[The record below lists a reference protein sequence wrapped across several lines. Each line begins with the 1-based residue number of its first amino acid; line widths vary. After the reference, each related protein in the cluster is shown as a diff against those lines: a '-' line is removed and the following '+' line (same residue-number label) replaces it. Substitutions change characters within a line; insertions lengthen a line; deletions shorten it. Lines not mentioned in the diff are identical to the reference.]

1 MWQLID
7 EVKTILGP
15 LQASIKGQFLA
26 FPETRTVGEAK
37 LISPTEPAFKS
48 SLQFEDVEEFESH
61 LKSRTD
67 DIREIIS
74 YLHSTTGNV
83 SPDVTQLQ
91 DKLAKKLAEEKVTIA
106 RLEQTVVEKQQLEE
120 SLEAASLRYMVAEK
134 KLDRAR
140 SLTVA
145 KLEKQYMLG
154 GQRPSSE
161 GAQSKH
167 EESSPANGGT
177 PVGERS
183 AELEETNNKL
193 NAVSEK
199 QKEQLQKLEAE
210 NANLLGQI
218 TELKV
223 KVRTRISC
231 PCSPTPLTL
240 MILAALKTYR

>member
-1 MWQLID
+1 LID
-7 EVKTILGP
+7 EVKTILG
-15 LQASIKGQFLA
+15 ASQEAIKGQFFYPSTMYGPLGDA
-26 FPETRTVGEAK
+26 RLTRP
-37 LISPTEPAFKS
+37 IEPVFKS

-74 YLHSTTGNV
+74 YFHSRMASL

-91 DKLAKKLAEEKVTIA
+91 DQLAKKLAEEKVTIA
-106 RLEQTVVEKQQLEE
+106 RLEQTVAEKLQLEE

-140 SLTVA
+140 SMTVA
-145 KLEKQYMLG
+145 KLEKQYMMG

-161 GAQSKH
+161 SAQSKR

-193 NAVSEK
+193 NAVSER
-199 QKEQLQKLEAE
+199 QKEQLQKLEVE
-210 NANLLGQI
+210 NAKLLGQI
-218 TELKV
+218 TEIKIKV
-223 KVRTRISC
+223 CHPNYSC
-231 PCSPTPLTL
+231 CLLSV
-240 MILAALKTYR
+240 ALNITD

>member
-1 MWQLID
+1 M
-7 EVKTILGP
+7 
-15 LQASIKGQFLA
+15 
-26 FPETRTVGEAK
+26 
-37 LISPTEPAFKS
+37 FKS
-48 SLQFEDVEEFESH
+48 SLQFEDMDQFESH
-61 LKSRTD
+61 LKSRTE

-74 YLHSTTGNV
+74 YFHSKMANL
-83 SPDVTQLQ
+83 SPDITQLQ
-91 DKLAKKLAEEKVTIA
+91 DQLAKKLAEEKATIA
-106 RLEQTVVEKQQLEE
+106 KLEQTVTEKQQLEE

-140 SLTVA
+140 SITVA
-145 KLEKQYMLG
+145 KLEKQMLG

-161 GAQSKH
+161 GAQAKR

-218 TELKV
+218 TEIKTR
-223 KVRTRISC
+223 VRLFHLVRFFF
-231 PCSPTPLTL
+231 TPVPLGTPATDFDFL
-240 MILAALKTYR
+240 

>member
-1 MWQLID
+1 M
-7 EVKTILGP
+7 
-15 LQASIKGQFLA
+15 
-26 FPETRTVGEAK
+26 
-37 LISPTEPAFKS
+37 FKS
-48 SLQFEDVEEFESH
+48 SLQFENVDQFESH
-61 LKSRTD
+61 LKSRTE

-74 YLHSTTGNV
+74 YFHSKMANL
-83 SPDVTQLQ
+83 SPDITQLQ
-91 DKLAKKLAEEKVTIA
+91 DQLAKKLAEEKVTIA
-106 RLEQTVVEKQQLEE
+106 KLEQTVAEKQQLEE

-145 KLEKQYMLG
+145 KLEKQMLG

-161 GAQSKH
+161 GAQGKR
-167 EESSPANGGT
+167 EESSPVNGGT

-218 TELKV
+218 TDIKT
-223 KVRTRISC
+223 KVRLSIL
-231 PCSPTPLTL
+231 SPPGGPLETPLTCL
-240 MILAALKTYR
+240 NFL

>member
-1 MWQLID
+1 M
-7 EVKTILGP
+7 KTIVGTS
-15 LQASIKGQFLA
+15 QEAIKGQFFYPSTLYGPLGDA
-26 FPETRTVGEAK
+26 GLTGT
-37 LISPTEPAFKS
+37 IEPVFKS

-74 YLHSTTGNV
+74 YFHSRMSNL

-91 DKLAKKLAEEKVTIA
+91 DQLAKKLAEEKVTIA
-106 RLEQTVVEKQQLEE
+106 RLEQTVAEKQQLEE

-140 SLTVA
+140 SMTVA
-145 KLEKQYMLG
+145 KLEKQYMMG

-161 GAQSKH
+161 GAQFKR

-193 NAVSEK
+193 NAVSER
-199 QKEQLQKLEAE
+199 QREQLQKLEAE
-210 NANLLGQI
+210 NAYLLGQI
-218 TELKV
+218 TEVKIKV
-223 KVRTRISC
+223 CHPSYSC
-231 PCSPTPLTL
+231 CLFS
-240 MILAALKTYR
+240 AALNITD

>member
-1 MWQLID
+1 M
-7 EVKTILGP
+7 
-15 LQASIKGQFLA
+15 
-26 FPETRTVGEAK
+26 
-37 LISPTEPAFKS
+37 FKS
-48 SLQFEDVEEFESH
+48 SLQFEDVDEFESH
-61 LKSRTD
+61 LKSRTE

-74 YLHSTTGNV
+74 HLHSGVANL

-91 DKLAKKLAEEKVTIA
+91 DQLAKKLAEEKVTIA
-106 RLEQTVVEKQQLEE
+106 RLEQTVAEKQQLEE

-140 SLTVA
+140 SVTVA
-145 KLEKQYMLG
+145 KLEKQYLMG

-161 GAQSKH
+161 GAQAKR
-167 EESSPANGGT
+167 EDSSPANGGT

-210 NANLLGQI
+210 NAKLLERI
-218 TELKV
+218 TEVKI
-223 KVRTRISC
+223 KVRL
-231 PCSPTPLTL
+231 PLVFSVPLCVLLTD
-240 MILAALKTYR
+240 

>member
-1 MWQLID
+1 MGRRRNLSK
-7 EVKTILGP
+7 VSSSL
-15 LQASIKGQFLA
+15 
-26 FPETRTVGEAK
+26 FPRLRLSGEATK
-37 LISPTEPAFKS
+37 LINPTEPTFKS

-74 YLHSTTGNV
+74 YLHSTTANV

-106 RLEQTVVEKQQLEE
+106 RLEQTVAEKQQLEE

-161 GAQSKH
+161 GAQSKR
-167 EESSPANGGT
+167 EESSPANGST

-183 AELEETNNKL
+183 AELEETNNRL

-210 NANLLGQI
+210 NADLLGQI
-218 TELKV
+218 TELKI
-223 KVRTRISC
+223 KVRSRISC
-231 PCSPTPLTL
+231 PCSLTPLT
-240 MILAALKTYR
+240 